1 MLILAASTGK
11 NLELARS
18 IESEAINQAMGCR
31 VLDLCALNLPLFQP
45 ALKEQGPG
53 ESFKEL
59 EQAMGQHHGLFVCAP
74 EYNGSIPPSL
84 TNAIAWLSV
93 ISPDFREMFS
103 NRPVA
108 LASHSGGG
116 GQKVLQAMRQQFSH
130 LGCTVLGRELLATFQ
145 KPANPETVKA
155 LLQGLKEL
163 ESLKPQ
169 G

>member
-1 MLILAASTGK
+1 MALVRLGGIEPLGIHRQGQSSAPNRTRWIPPLMLILAASTGK

-18 IESEAINQAMGCR
+18 IESEAINQAMGCK

-84 TNAIAWLSV
+84 TNA
-93 ISPDFREMFS
+93 
-103 NRPVA
+103 
-108 LASHSGGG
+108 
-116 GQKVLQAMRQQFSH
+116 
-130 LGCTVLGRELLATFQ
+130 
-145 KPANPETVKA
+145 
-155 LLQGLKEL
+155 
-163 ESLKPQ
+163 
-169 G
+169 